1 LICFVSDFMKNLHA
15 VALVGA
21 GLLLVIAASMAIVG
35 YGASA
40 GWFVIGGLLLLAFG
54 VRHFPA
60 YAGLSFTVLISVAV
74 ALAMYHPEWL
84 QKWGGF
90 ELKKLI
96 IPLLQII
103 MFGMGSQS
111 SLDDFAGILKNP
123 KGVLVGI
130 GSHYIIMPLI
140 GYLLATLLPLPPAI
154 AMGIVLVGCSP
165 SGLASNVMAFIAR
178 ANVPL
183 SITVT
188 AFSTLLSPFL
198 TPALL
203 KLLAGQLVPVDFWKM
218 VMEILNITILPIVA
232 GLMFNAF
239 AYANQTR
246 RSVSIQLVIYLAI
259 IVLKNYLALQTGE
272 GTMLDGTLW
281 NIGWFLVLPLVGGWL
296 FHQIAGGRRDILD
309 RVLSML
315 SMVGITVI
323 VTVITAAGQ
332 KSLLDVGLL
341 LLLACFLHN
350 TLGYLLGYW
359 TCRAVGLNEQ
369 SSRSVAFEVGMQNAG
384 MASGL
389 ALQMG
394 QLATTGLAPA
404 IFGPLMNTS
413 GSMLA
418 NWWRNRSSD
427 DSGEN
432 LAQPFSQ
439 TPEALES

>member
-1 LICFVSDFMKNLHA
+1 MKRLYPY
-15 VALVGA
+15 LLGA
-21 GLLLVIAASMAIVG
+21 GVILLTVAAVLALLGQGSATGGPVLAGLV
-35 YGASA
+35 
-40 GWFVIGGLLLLAFG
+40 LLALG
-54 VRHFPA
+54 IRHDPVWS
-60 YAGLSFTVLISVAV
+60 GLTFTVLILTAV
-74 ALAMYHPEWL
+74 ATAMYHPEWF
-84 QKWGGF
+84 QRWGGF
-90 ELKKLI
+90 ELKRLI

-111 SLDDFAGILKNP
+111 SLEDFAGILRNP
-123 KGVLVGI
+123 KGVLVGVV
-130 GSHYIIMPLI
+130 SHYVIMPLI
-140 GYLLATLLPLPPAI
+140 GFVLATFLPLPPAI

-183 SITVT
+183 SVTVT

-232 GLMFNAF
+232 GLTFNAF
-239 AYANQTR
+239 AYGNQTR
-246 RSVSIQLVIYLAI
+246 RSVGIQLIVYFGI
-259 IVLKNYLALQTGE
+259 ILLKNFLGANMGE
-272 GTMLDGTLW
+272 GDLAEGAVW
-281 NIGWFLVLPLVGGWL
+281 NAMWFLVFPALAGWS
-296 FHQIAGGRRDILD
+296 FHKAAGGRREGLD
-309 RVLSML
+309 RVLALL

-323 VTVITAAGQ
+323 VTVITAAGRQ
-332 KSLLDVGLL
+332 SLLEVGLL
-341 LLLACFLHN
+341 LILACFLHN

-359 TCRAVGLNEQ
+359 TCRVVGLNDQ

-418 NWWRNRSSD
+418 NWWRSRPPR
-427 DSGEN
+427 EEEP
-432 LAQPFSQ
+432 L
-439 TPEALES
+439 PEPADRPKASKVDF

>member
-1 LICFVSDFMKNLHA
+1 VLLLLA
-15 VALVGA
+15 A
-21 GLLLVIAASMAIVG
+21 GLALTG
-35 YGASA
+35 HGASTD
-40 GWFVIGGLLLLAFG
+40 WLVIGGLLLLAIG
-54 VRHFPA
+54 VRRFPA

-74 ALAMYHPEWL
+74 ALAMYHPDWL
-84 QKWGGF
+84 QNWGGF

-96 IPLLQII
+96 IPLLQLI

-123 KGVLVGI
+123 KGVLVGV
-130 GSHYIIMPLI
+130 GSHYVIMPLI

-188 AFSTLLSPFL
+188 AFSTLLSPFV

-203 KLLAGQLVPVDFWKM
+203 KLLAGQFVPVDFWKM
-218 VMEILNITILPIVA
+218 MMEILNITILPIVA
-232 GLMFNAF
+232 GLLFNAF
-239 AYANQTR
+239 AYGQQTR
-246 RSVSIQLVIYLAI
+246 RSIALQVAVYAAI
-259 IVLKNYLALQTGE
+259 IGLKNYLGYRTG
-272 GTMLDGTLW
+272 GTDPMAGTLW
-281 NIGWFLVLPLVGGWL
+281 NGLWFLVLPMVGGWL
-296 FHQIAGGRRDILD
+296 FNRMAGGRRETLD
-309 RVLSML
+309 RVLSLL

-323 VTVITAAGQ
+323 VTIITAAGQ
-332 KSLLDVGLL
+332 QSLLDVGLL

-350 TLGYLLGYW
+350 TLGYVLGYW
-359 TCRAVGLNEQ
+359 TCRLVGLDEQ

-413 GSMLA
+413 GSTLA
-418 NWWRNRSSD
+418 NWWRNRTPAVPATD
-427 DSGEN
+427 P
-432 LAQPFSQ
+432 LPTQPVPTS
-439 TPEALES
+439 P

>member
-1 LICFVSDFMKNLHA
+1 MKKLQNIALGASVFVLLA
-15 VALVGA
+15 ALLMTLLGQGA
-21 GLLLVIAASMAIVG
+21 ATDWLVIS
-35 YGASA
+35 
-40 GWFVIGGLLLLAFG
+40 GLLLLAFG
-54 VRHFPA
+54 VRRFPA
-60 YAGLSFTVLISVAV
+60 YAGLSFTVLISVSV
-74 ALAMYHPEWL
+74 SLAMFHPEWL
-84 QKWGGF
+84 QNWGGF

-96 IPLLQII
+96 IPLLQVI

-123 KGVLVGI
+123 KGVLVGV
-130 GSHYIIMPLI
+130 GSHYIIMPAI
-140 GYLLATLLPLPPAI
+140 GFALATLLPLPPAI
-154 AMGIVLVGCSP
+154 ATGIVLVGCSP
-165 SGLASNVMAFIAR
+165 SGLASNVMAFIAK

-188 AFSTLLSPFL
+188 AFSTLLSPFV

-203 KLLAGQLVPVDFWKM
+203 KLLAGQFVPVDFWKM

-232 GLMFNAF
+232 GLTFNAF
-239 AYANQTR
+239 AYANQSR
-246 RSVSIQLVIYLAI
+246 RRIGNQLLVYLAI
-259 IVLKNYLALQTGE
+259 IGLKNYLGYQTGE
-272 GTMLDGTLW
+272 RNIAESMAW
-281 NIGWFLVLPLVGGWL
+281 NVGWFLILPIGGGYL
-296 FHQIAGGRRDILD
+296 FSRIAGSRRDLLD
-309 RVLSML
+309 RLLALL

-323 VTVITAAGQ
+323 ITVITAAGQ
-332 KSLLDVGLL
+332 KSLLDVGLI

-350 TLGYLLGYW
+350 TLGYVLGYW

-418 NWWRNRSSD
+418 NWWRSHAPAD
-427 DSGEN
+427 GETSPKAAHN
-432 LAQPFSQ
+432 A
-439 TPEALES
+439 PEIYNS

>member
-1 LICFVSDFMKNLHA
+1 MKKLYSF
-15 VALVGA
+15 ALTGA
-21 GLLLVIAASMAIVG
+21 ALLLLIAVVMALTG
-35 YGASA
+35 RGASA
-40 GWFVIGGLLLLAFG
+40 GWLVIGGLLLLAFG
-54 VRHFPA
+54 VRRFPA

-74 ALAMYHPEWL
+74 SLAMYHPDWL
-84 QKWGGF
+84 QTWGGF

-123 KGVLVGI
+123 KGVLVGV
-130 GSHYIIMPLI
+130 GSHYIIMPTI
-140 GYLLATLLPLPPAI
+140 GYGLATLLPLPPTV
-154 AMGIVLVGCSP
+154 AMGIVLVGCCP
-165 SGLASNVMAFIAR
+165 SGLASNVMAFIAK

-188 AFSTLLSPFL
+188 AFSTLLSPFV

-203 KLLAGQLVPVDFWKM
+203 KLLAGQFVPVDFWKM

-239 AYANQTR
+239 VYGNQTR
-246 RSVSIQLVIYLAI
+246 RSVGIQLVVYLSI
-259 IVLKNYLALQTGE
+259 ILLKNYLGFRTG
-272 GTMLDGTLW
+272 GSDMANGSLW
-281 NIGWFLVLPLVGGWL
+281 NAFWFLGLPILGGWL
-296 FHQIAGGRRDILD
+296 FKQVADGRRDLLD
-309 RVLSML
+309 RILALL

-332 KSLLDVGLL
+332 KSLLDVGLI

-369 SSRSVAFEVGMQNAG
+369 SCRSVAFEVGMQNAG

-389 ALQMG
+389 ALQLG

-418 NWWRNRSSD
+418 NWWRNRPAD
-427 DSGEN
+427 DTD
-432 LAQPFSQ
+432 AQAVPSLSKS
-439 TPEALES
+439 PEILNS

>member
-1 LICFVSDFMKNLHA
+1 MTTKLHTP
-15 VALVGA
+15 ALWLAGVLLLLAA
-21 GLLLVIAASMAIVG
+21 GLALTG
-35 YGASA
+35 HGASTD
-40 GWFVIGGLLLLAFG
+40 WLVIGGLLLLAIG
-54 VRHFPA
+54 VRRFPA

-74 ALAMYHPEWL
+74 ALAMYHPDWL
-84 QKWGGF
+84 QNWGGF

-96 IPLLQII
+96 IPLLQLI

-123 KGVLVGI
+123 KGVLVGV
-130 GSHYIIMPLI
+130 GSHYVIMPLI

-188 AFSTLLSPFL
+188 AFSTLLSPFV

-203 KLLAGQLVPVDFWKM
+203 KLLAGQFVPVDFWKM
-218 VMEILNITILPIVA
+218 MMEILNITILPIVA
-232 GLMFNAF
+232 GLLFNAF
-239 AYANQTR
+239 AYGQQTR
-246 RSVSIQLVIYLAI
+246 RSIALQVAVYAAI
-259 IVLKNYLALQTGE
+259 IGLKNYLGYRTG
-272 GTMLDGTLW
+272 GTDPITGTLW
-281 NIGWFLVLPLVGGWL
+281 NGLWFLVLPMVGGWL
-296 FHQIAGGRRDILD
+296 FNRMAGGRRETLD
-309 RVLSML
+309 RVLSLL

-323 VTVITAAGQ
+323 VTIITAAGQ
-332 KSLLDVGLL
+332 QSLLDVGLL
-341 LLLACFLHN
+341 LLLACLLHN
-350 TLGYLLGYW
+350 TLGYVLGYW
-359 TCRAVGLNEQ
+359 TCRLVGLDEQ

-413 GSMLA
+413 GSTLA
-418 NWWRNRSSD
+418 NWWRNRTPAVPATD
-427 DSGEN
+427 P
-432 LAQPFSQ
+432 LPTQPVPTS
-439 TPEALES
+439 P